1 MYEEMERNA
10 DGEEDNN
17 GDQLI
22 EDLEKQMM
30 DQAIKESIGGV
41 AAVGEEK
48 VTVVEVVKDENKM
61 LDDLLDDLIKD
72 EGDY

>member
-22 EDLEKQMM
+22 EDLEK
-30 DQAIKESIGGV
+30 
-41 AAVGEEK
+41 
-48 VTVVEVVKDENKM
+48 
-61 LDDLLDDLIKD
+61 
-72 EGDY
+72 